1 MFKICGYYHQT
12 KINNFNFYK
21 TDVMQR
27 LWSSISG
34 MSSLKLI
41 SFQILTIVA
50 LDETLDVVAIN
61 IADWIAIVVVNGI
74 AMEVSEGVAPS
85 FVDGKACRTVFMCFN

>member
-1 MFKICGYYHQT
+1 
-12 KINNFNFYK
+12 
-21 TDVMQR
+21 MQR
-27 LWSSISG
+27 LWSSILG

-50 LDETLDVVAIN
+50 LDETFRVVAIQVD
-61 IADWIAIVVVNGI
+61 DWIAIIVVNGI

-85 FVDGKACRTVFMCFN
+85 FVDGKACRTVLMCFN